1 MTGVPYSGIS
11 PVTTPVA
18 FAQTISWMPP
28 GDGVNA
34 LLDGKNV
41 NYFNNSGRTLFHGIP
56 TADQEWQKLDLWSTT
71 TGNNDGYDFTL
82 SDSNVYEVL
91 QHGFKIKQKGFHRV
105 TCELGLEVYYSGRFN
120 VAIQFAVKNASSA
133 TFTRVLAP
141 VMSGYVNEN
150 NTAVDAS
157 RSVSISG
164 VIECN
169 PGDEVSIFT
178 TGTGAAGDGAAGDLY
193 AIKKH
198 CMLRIESLN

>member
-1 MTGVPYSGIS
+1 MPRPYQANDDRRI
-11 PVTTPVA
+11 PIA
-18 FAQTISWMPP
+18 FAQTISWMPFDNRAQLY
-28 GDGVNA
+28 DGI
-34 LLDGKNV
+34 NV
-41 NYFNNSGRTLFHGIP
+41 NYFNNNSGRTVFHGVP
-56 TADQEWQKLDLWSTT
+56 TDISEWQKLDIWSTS

-82 SDSNVYEVL
+82 SDSNVYKVL
-91 QHGFKIKQKGFHRV
+91 RHGFKIKQKGFHRV

-169 PGDEVSIFT
+169 SGDEVAIFT
-178 TGTGAAGDGAAGDLY
+178 TGIGLAGDLT
-193 AIKKH
+193 AIKQH

>member
-1 MTGVPYSGIS
+1 MTGVPYSAVS

-18 FAQTISWMPP
+18 FAQTISWVPFNQYAQLY
-28 GDGVNA
+28 DGI
-34 LLDGKNV
+34 NV
-41 NYFNNSGRTLFHGIP
+41 NYFNNGARTVFHGVP
-56 TADQEWQKLDLWSTT
+56 TDISEWQKLDIWSTS

-82 SDSNVYEVL
+82 SDSNVYKVL
-91 QHGFKIKQKGFHRV
+91 RHGFKIKQKGFHRV

-169 PGDEVSIFT
+169 SGDEVAIFT
-178 TGTGAAGDGAAGDLY
+178 TGIGLAGDLT

>member
-18 FAQTISWMPP
+18 FAQTISWVPFNQYAQLY
-28 GDGVNA
+28 DGI
-34 LLDGKNV
+34 NV
-41 NYFNNSGRTLFHGIP
+41 NYFNNAARTVFHGVP
-56 TADQEWQKLDLWSTT
+56 TDINEWQKLDIWSTS

-82 SDSNVYEVL
+82 SDSNVYEVVR
-91 QHGFKIKQKGFHRV
+91 HGFKINQKGFHRV

-169 PGDEVSIFT
+169 SGDEVAIFT
-178 TGTGAAGDGAAGDLY
+178 TGIGLAGDLT

>member
-28 GDGVNA
+28 GDGVNV

-82 SDSNVYEVL
+82 SDSSVYAVL
-91 QHGFKIKQKGFHRV
+91 RHGFKINQKGFHRV
-105 TCELGLEVYYSGRFN
+105 TCELGLEVYLSNRYN
-120 VAIQFAVKNASSA
+120 IAIQFAVKNASSTA
-133 TFTRVLAP
+133 FTRVGAP
-141 VMSGYVNEN
+141 VMSGYINKHSSN
-150 NTAVDAS
+150 VDAS
-157 RSVSISG
+157 RSVSISNI
-164 VIECN
+164 IEVN
-169 PGDEVSIFT
+169 PGDEVAIFT
-178 TGTGAAGDGAAGDLY
+178 IGLGLQGNVY

>member
-18 FAQTISWMPP
+18 FAQTISWVPFNQYAQLY
-28 GDGVNA
+28 DGI
-34 LLDGKNV
+34 NV
-41 NYFNNSGRTLFHGIP
+41 NYFNNGARTVFHGVP
-56 TADQEWQKLDLWSTT
+56 TDINEWQKLDIWSTS

-82 SDSNVYEVL
+82 SDSNVYKVL
-91 QHGFKIKQKGFHRV
+91 RHGFKIKQKGFHRV

-169 PGDEVSIFT
+169 SGDEVAIFT
-178 TGTGAAGDGAAGDLY
+178 TGIGLAGDLT
-193 AIKKH
+193 AIKQH

>member
-28 GDGVNA
+28 GDGVNV

-56 TADQEWQKLDLWSTT
+56 TADQEWQKLDLWSIT
-71 TGNNDGYDFTL
+71 TGNDGYDYIL
-82 SDSNVYEVL
+82 SDPSVYAVL
-91 QHGFKIKQKGFHRV
+91 RHGFKINQKGFHRV
-105 TCELGLEVYYSGRFN
+105 TCELGLEVYLSNRYN
-120 VAIQFAVKNASSA
+120 IAIQLAKKAASSS
-133 TFTRVLAP
+133 TWTRVGAP
-141 VMSGYVNEN
+141 VMSGYINKHSSNVE
-150 NTAVDAS
+150 AS
-157 RSVSISG
+157 RSVSISNI
-164 VIECN
+164 IEVN
-169 PGDEVSIFT
+169 PGDEVAIFT
-178 TGTGAAGDGAAGDLY
+178 VGLGLQGNVY

>member
-18 FAQTISWMPP
+18 FAQTISWVPFNQYAQLY
-28 GDGVNA
+28 DGI
-34 LLDGKNV
+34 NV
-41 NYFNNSGRTLFHGIP
+41 NYFNNAARTVFHGVP
-56 TADQEWQKLDLWSTT
+56 TDINEWQKLDIWSTS

-82 SDSNVYEVL
+82 SDSNVYKVL
-91 QHGFKIKQKGFHRV
+91 RHGFKIKQKGFHRV

-169 PGDEVSIFT
+169 SGDEVAIFT
-178 TGTGAAGDGAAGDLY
+178 TGIGLAGDLT

>member
-28 GDGVNA
+28 GDGVNV

-82 SDSNVYEVL
+82 SDSSVYAVL
-91 QHGFKIKQKGFHRV
+91 RHGFKINQKGFHRV
-105 TCELGLEVYYSGRFN
+105 TCELGLEVYLSNRYN
-120 VAIQFAVKNASSA
+120 IAIQLAKKAASSS
-133 TFTRVLAP
+133 TWTRVGAP
-141 VMSGYVNEN
+141 VMSGYINKHSSNVE
-150 NTAVDAS
+150 AS
-157 RSVSISG
+157 RSVSISNI
-164 VIECN
+164 IEVN
-169 PGDEVSIFT
+169 PGDEVAIFT
-178 TGTGAAGDGAAGDLY
+178 IGLGLQGNVY
-193 AIKKH
+193 AIKQH